1 MRQTGE
7 LCLVKTPQTLP
18 KFRAARTLQ
27 LPFHPTAPDTLPYS
41 DRLGNGSHPI
51 LDGKFSLGTSGYL
64 LFRVFCINRFIY
76 FYLYLY
82 LNLQASDY
90 SADAQINPCICL

>member
-7 LCLVKTPQTLP
+7 LCLVKTFP
-18 KFRAARTLQ
+18 KSRAARILQ
-27 LPFHPTAPDTLPYS
+27 LPFHPTAPDALPYLYS

-51 LDGKFSLGTSGYL
+51 PGEFSLGTGYSIIII
-64 LFRVFCINRFIY
+64 LFRVPCINRFIY

-82 LNLQASDY
+82 
-90 SADAQINPCICL
+90 ICI